1 MKKKLRL
8 YFNDGYIDYKLLEA
22 IKILK
27 EFQTFSVFCAF
38 IDPRTDTYIEAS
50 LPFFPNP
57 QPAYPGRYF
66 LSEYK
71 GLAVKISCDFDWF
84 ATKQMDGVKRAT
96 VPYETS
102 VISSGAYKQVSI
114 KLEISTSIRIAS
126 DTPPESLAG
135 DFIHYFKA

>member
-1 MKKKLRL
+1 MKM
-8 YFNDGYIDYKLLEA
+8 
-22 IKILK
+22 LK

-50 LPFFPNP
+50 LPFFPTP

-114 KLEISTSIRIAS
+114 KLWKLALPSELHLTHHQRVWLEILFTILKPKSNFYYKIN
-126 DTPPESLAG
+126 ELA
-135 DFIHYFKA
+135 H